1 MVRRSLVAELDPQV
15 ERPELRQFDASP
27 VATVEADRGRYVSA
41 CLIIVRAYIAAGRPG
56 LLQPLASFN
65 EWSDLVR
72 SALVWLG
79 CADPVLS
86 MEAARDNDPELSEL
100 REVMAAWK
108 QAFGSVPPRAAKPS
122 MPLWSAPFLL
132 TRMAMSRPM
141 GTRSLGIR
149 ISTTL

>member
-1 MVRRSLVAELDPQV
+1 M
-15 ERPELRQFDASP
+15 
-27 VATVEADRGRYVSA
+27 ATVEADRGRYVSA

-86 MEAARDNDPELSEL
+86 MEAARENDPELSEL
-100 REVMAAWK
+100 REVMAVWK
-108 QAFGSVPPRAAKPS
+108 QVFGALPTTCRQAIDAASERSIPADENGDVPAYGTPEPPS
-122 MPLWSAPFLL
+122 SPNSM
-132 TRMAMSRPM
+132 MS
-141 GTRSLGIR
+141 
-149 ISTTL
+149 